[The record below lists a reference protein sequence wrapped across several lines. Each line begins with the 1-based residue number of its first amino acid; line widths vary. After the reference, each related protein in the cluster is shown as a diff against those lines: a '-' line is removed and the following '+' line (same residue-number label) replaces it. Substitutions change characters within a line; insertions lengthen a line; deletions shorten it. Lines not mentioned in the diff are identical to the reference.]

1 MLLNSRFW
9 NITVFG
15 LAIISIIL
23 IIYEFLTPVV
33 YGDISKIIIIDLGI
47 CVIFAIDFF
56 YRLINSNDR
65 GKYLKFHGFEILAFI
80 PSLIFNLID
89 SEILI
94 AVGFRSVRMMRVLVV
109 SARLLRFK
117 SVSAYFVAG
126 SKLIYLS
133 IMGMII
139 VSIGGFG
146 VFIFES
152 NTMNAK
158 ITSLGDAF
166 WWSLATV
173 TTVGYGDVVPI
184 SAEGRILGV
193 LIMTGGIAFISVFIS
208 VLGAEL
214 VQKNFQS
221 VNKDLKDST
230 RNIIK
235 NKLDNIDKLKV
246 DELRLLQKLMDAL
259 IDTKINKNK
268 INQK

>member
-1 MLLNSRFW
+1 MSLNSRSW
-9 NITVFG
+9 NITVFV

-23 IIYEFLTPVV
+23 IIFEFLSPVV
-33 YGDISKIIIIDLGI
+33 SKGISRIIIIDLGV

-56 YRLINSNDR
+56 YRLINSNDKGR
-65 GKYLKFHGFEILAFI
+65 YVKFHGFEILAFI

-94 AVGFRSVRMMRVLVV
+94 AVGFRSVQMIRVLIF
-109 SARLLRFK
+109 SARLFRFK
-117 SVSAYFVAG
+117 SIASYFVAG
-126 SKLIYLS
+126 SKIVYLS

-139 VSIGGFG
+139 VSVGAFG

-152 NTMNAK
+152 NTINAK

-208 VLGAEL
+208 VLGATL

-221 VNKDLKDST
+221 ENKDLKDST

-235 NKLDNIDKLKV
+235 NKLDNIDNLKV
-246 DELRLLQKLMDAL
+246 DELKLLQKLMSAL
-259 IDTKINKNK
+259 IDTKINKDK

>member
-1 MLLNSRFW
+1 MSLNSRSW
-9 NITVFG
+9 NITVFV

-33 YGDISKIIIIDLGI
+33 AGDISEIIIIDLGI
-47 CVIFAIDFF
+47 CGIFAIDFF
-56 YRLINSNDR
+56 YRLINSN
-65 GKYLKFHGFEILAFI
+65 GFEILAFI

-94 AVGFRSVRMMRVLVV
+94 AVGFRSIRMMRVLVV
-109 SARLLRFK
+109 SARLLRFR

-139 VSIGGFG
+139 VSIGAFG

-152 NTMNAK
+152 NTINAK

-208 VLGAEL
+208 VLGAAL

-221 VNKDLKDST
+221 ANKDLKDST

-235 NKLDNIDKLKV
+235 NRLDNIDNLKV
-246 DELRLLQKLMDAL
+246 DELKLLQKLMDAL

>member
-133 IMGMII
+133 IFFLLPSCSLIEMPTGF
-139 VSIGGFG
+139 GGFMKTIRKLQKQVKKAEKICNKECRTNEKLSDEWCNCMDICFDMDG
-146 VFIFES
+146 GASYCPTDSTKNNQSKKES
-152 NTMNAK
+152 NQQN
-158 ITSLGDAF
+158 
-166 WWSLATV
+166 V
-173 TTVGYGDVVPI
+173 T
-184 SAEGRILGV
+184 IL
-193 LIMTGGIAFISVFIS
+193 
-208 VLGAEL
+208 
-214 VQKNFQS
+214 K
-221 VNKDLKDST
+221 
-230 RNIIK
+230 R
-235 NKLDNIDKLKV
+235 
-246 DELRLLQKLMDAL
+246 
-259 IDTKINKNK
+259 
-268 INQK
+268 